1 MGQLPPL
8 LHARFGF
15 VLLLQFGLLIWL
27 VAFDRGLD
35 SRLSLNLAGVLI
47 PLFALA
53 VITSRRR
60 DRSIVMALAAGAIVF
75 SGGAIS
81 GIRPG
86 SIDAGPLLA
95 VVFSGYAT
103 WKMLVGIVRSERV
116 TGDVL
121 AGALA
126 TYIMAGL
133 AFAVVYGVLAN
144 VRPDAFLTS
153 TAAPASFPDLV
164 YFSFVTLLTIG
175 FGDVTPRRRSPGPW
189 SSSKGCSA
197 SSSRRSSWHPSS
209 PATCGTGS
217 ANHAE
222 PGSDPGL
229 TPIAVS
235 HPQAPCSG

>member
-1 MGQLPPL
+1 MGHPLL

-27 VAFDRGLD
+27 VAFDRDRD
-35 SRLSLNLAGVLI
+35 SRLLLNLTGVLI

-53 VITSRRR
+53 VITGRKR
-60 DRSIVMALAAGAIVF
+60 DRWAVISLAAGAIVF
-75 SGGAIS
+75 SGGALS

-86 SIDAGPLLA
+86 SIDAGPMLA

-103 WKMLVGIVRSERV
+103 WKMLVGIIRSQRV

-133 AFAVVYGVLAN
+133 AFAVVYGVLTN
-144 VRPDAFLTS
+144 LRPDAFLTG
-153 TAAPASFPDLV
+153 TAGPASFPDLV

-175 FGDVTPRRRSPGPW
+175 FGDVTPVTPVARAVVLVEGLF
-189 SSSKGCSA
+189 GVVFTTVVMA
-197 SSSRRSSWHPSS
+197 SLVAAYLQQRERESR
-209 PATCGTGS
+209 
-217 ANHAE
+217 
-222 PGSDPGL
+222 
-229 TPIAVS
+229 
-235 HPQAPCSG
+235 